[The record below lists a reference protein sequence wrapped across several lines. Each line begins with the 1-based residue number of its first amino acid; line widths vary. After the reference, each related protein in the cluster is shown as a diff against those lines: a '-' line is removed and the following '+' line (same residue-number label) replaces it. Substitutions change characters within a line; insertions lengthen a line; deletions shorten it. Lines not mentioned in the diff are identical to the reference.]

1 MESYT
6 AVPPNRR
13 SYSLHSLA
21 DGDVDDDDHDD
32 DHDHDDDDDVNSLI
46 SVIIVTTNHI

>member
-32 DHDHDDDDDVNSLI
+32 DDDVNSLI
-46 SVIIVTTNHI
+46 SVIIVTNNHI

>member
-21 DGDVDDDDHDD
+21 DGDHDDDDHDD
-32 DHDHDDDDDVNSLI
+32 DDDDDQSDQCD
-46 SVIIVTTNHI
+46 HCDK

>member
-21 DGDVDDDDHDD
+21 DADVDDDDHDD
-32 DHDHDDDDDVNSLI
+32 DDHDDVNSLI
-46 SVIIVTTNHI
+46 SVIIVTNNHI